1 MLAPSHTST
10 KIAPVEICSLL
21 PLPRRMA
28 ALGLDT
34 DTVARFDPDT
44 FGSLRSVCATCEHHE
59 RCQWDLRQDCA
70 NPVWQEY
77 CPNRA
82 TLRALGRLPWLAGVV
97 SY

>member
-1 MLAPSHTST
+1 MLTPSDTIT
-10 KIAPVEICSLL
+10 KITPVEICAL
-21 PLPRRMA
+21 LPRRMA
-28 ALGLDT
+28 ALGLDA

-44 FGSLRSVCATCEHHE
+44 FGSLRTSCATCKDHE
-59 RCQWDLRQDCA
+59 RCRCDLTQDYA

-82 TLRALGRLPWLAGVV
+82 TLRALRRLPWLAGVV

>member
-1 MLAPSHTST
+1 MLAPSDTIT
-10 KIAPVEICSLL
+10 KITPVEICAL
-21 PLPRRMA
+21 LPRRMA
-28 ALGLDT
+28 ALGLDA

-44 FGSLRSVCATCEHHE
+44 FGSLRTSCATCKHHE
-59 RCQWDLRQDCA
+59 RCRWDLTQDYA

-82 TLRALGRLPWLAGVV
+82 TLRALRRLPWLAGVV